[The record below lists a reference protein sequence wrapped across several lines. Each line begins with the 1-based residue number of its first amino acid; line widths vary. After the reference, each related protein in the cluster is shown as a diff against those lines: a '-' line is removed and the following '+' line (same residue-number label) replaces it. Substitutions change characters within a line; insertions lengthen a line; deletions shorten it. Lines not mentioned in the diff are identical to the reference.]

1 MAENDNTIRRP
12 DGTIE
17 FLGVSEEVTVTAR
30 TAIRP
35 VSGYNLNTFINQN
48 FIKSAKF
55 SMQFTRIPTF
65 AYSDIVSSLD
75 FRKLT
80 FLCDT
85 VEFPGQTLT
94 TADYRIP
101 GQLKTKIPYARDFN
115 EVNFSFYINDEIP
128 MYTIMS
134 NWVYGISYTSTQNR
148 YFDEIVGTIELTQFE
163 DTTGSSRSSPDAV
176 RNMTVRLI
184 DLYPTTLQS
193 MPSNWGDDGYQK
205 VNIGFFFKDLQIV

>member
-1 MAENDNTIRRP
+1 MAENDNTIRRS

-17 FLGVSEEVTVTAR
+17 FLGVSEEVTATAR
-30 TAIRP
+30 TAARP
-35 VSGYNLNTFINQN
+35 VSGYNIETFRNQN

-55 SMQFTRIPTF
+55 SMQFTRVPAF

-80 FLCDT
+80 FLCDS
-85 VEFPGQTLT
+85 VEFPGQTLLT
-94 TADYRIP
+94 TDYRIP
-101 GQLKTKIPYARDFN
+101 GQLKTKIAYARDFN
-115 EVNFSFYINDEIP
+115 EVNFSFYINDEVP

-134 NWVYGISYTSTQNR
+134 NWIYGISYTSTQNR

-163 DTTGSSRSSPDAV
+163 DTTRSSASSPDAV

-184 DLYPTTLQS
+184 DLYPLNLQS
-193 MPSNWGDDGYQK
+193 MPSNWGDDGYHK
-205 VNIGFFFKDLQIV
+205 VNVGFCFKDLVVI

>member
-1 MAENDNTIRRP
+1 MAENPNTNLAS
-12 DGTIE
+12 DG
-17 FLGVSEEVTVTAR
+17 LEEVTVRANR
-30 TAIRP
+30 LAEP
-35 VSGYNLNTFINQN
+35 VAGYNLDVFRNQN

-55 SMQFTRIPTF
+55 SMQFTRIPSF
-65 AYSDIVSSLD
+65 AYESYVESLD

-101 GQLKTKIPYARDFN
+101 GQLKTKMPYARDVN
-115 EVNFSFYINDEIP
+115 EVNLSFYINDEVP

-134 NWVYGISYTSTQNR
+134 NWIYNISNTSTKNK

-163 DTTGSSRSSPDAV
+163 DTTLSNFASPKAV
-176 RNMTVRLI
+176 RNMTIRLI
-184 DLYPTTLQS
+184 DVYPITLQS
-193 MPSNWGDDGYQK
+193 MPSNWGDDGYHK
-205 VNIGFFFKDLQIV
+205 VNVGFFLKDLASV